1 MEYNKND
8 DVDPTL
14 LSHPLFF
21 YFFFF
26 FFGIEVF
33 FLSTTSRKK
42 ANCSILK

>member
-21 YFFFF
+21 YFFFWNWSF
-26 FFGIEVF
+26 FFKYDFEKE
-33 FLSTTSRKK
+33 S
-42 ANCSILK
+42 